1 MTTIEDA
8 LRAAEKPNSLGLIS
22 IEGRK
27 KLQLHLNKYLEEIEK
42 LIEIADHLRQNS
54 QRKEADNV
62 LKLVD
67 SMIQNYKSLDA
78 VLSEL
83 PKVNS

>member
-42 LIEIADHLRQNS
+42 LIEIADHLRQNN